1 MTTLHQWEVSIFTAS
16 SIITSALAKS
26 IPEHNTNGIM
36 PVYYSSILY
45 YTVNYTNGIIS
56 TCGFIWRRGFL
67 TLDLS
72 MAVFISQYFSA
83 SEAVSQLSI
92 MSMISSDWSTQ
103 VNNKRSG
110 VNKEEI
116 KQSLVIC
123 SAVVTVLLLVDCMA
137 AQNSRFLCSLEPK
150 YWPDYLETRIL
161 NIAVKRSI

>member
-1 MTTLHQWEVSIFTAS
+1 MTTLHQWEASIITAS

-36 PVYYSSILY
+36 PVYYSILY

-67 TLDLS
+67 TLYLS

-92 MSMISSDWSTQ
+92 MSMISSDWPTQ